1 MHLVTQSDGRVLRIT
16 INRPSDGNRWNND
29 VSDAL
34 EPILRDLAA
43 DRTHQVVV
51 FSGAG
56 AEFCLGSFNP
66 SIRASMNKS
75 DIVAFVMRLNLLLD
89 QIEAL
94 PQITIAAM
102 NGAAHGSGVE
112 LSLACDLRYV
122 SSVCTIAFPEAD
134 MGGFPGAGG
143 PVRLPQAVGAS
154 RAVELIC
161 TGRTVTAAE
170 LVQIGFALSSFSPH
184 EFDAA
189 VMEIAQSIARKGPL
203 ALRGA
208 KRIIKTRT
216 ASGLAEARMVSDQ
229 LRRALEWSTDVDEAL
244 QAYKEGRRPEFKG
257 H

>member
-1 MHLVTQSDGRVLRIT
+1 MHLLTASAGRVLKIT
-16 INRPSDGNRWNND
+16 INRPSDGNRWNGD
-29 VSDAL
+29 VSDAF

-43 DRTHQVVV
+43 DKTHQVVV
-51 FSGAG
+51 FTGAG
-56 AEFCLGSFNP
+56 AEFCMGSFNP
-66 SIRASMNKS
+66 AIRASMSKS

-94 PQITIAAM
+94 PMITIAAM

-122 SSVCTIAFPEAD
+122 SSNGTIQFPEAD
-134 MGGFPGAGG
+134 MGGFPGAGA
-143 PVRLPQAVGAS
+143 PVRLPQAVGVA
-154 RAVELIC
+154 RAIELIC
-161 TGRTVTAAE
+161 TGRTVAAAE
-170 LVQIGFALSSFSPH
+170 LVQIGFAQSTFPAP
-184 EFDAA
+184 EFEAS
-189 VMEIAQSIARKGPL
+189 VMEIAQNIARKGPL

-216 ASGLAEARMVSDQ
+216 APGLAEARMVSDQ

-244 QAYKEGRRPEFKG
+244 QAHKEGRRPEFKG